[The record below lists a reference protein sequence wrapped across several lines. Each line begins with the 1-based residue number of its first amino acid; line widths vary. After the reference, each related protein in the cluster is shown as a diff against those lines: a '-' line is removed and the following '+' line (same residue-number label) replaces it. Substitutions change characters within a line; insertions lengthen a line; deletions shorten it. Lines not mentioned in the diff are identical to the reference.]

1 MAENIKLRFFRN
13 TGIPENPNQG
23 DIVFNPQTKCIGV
36 YNGTELEQY
45 GSNIEDA
52 TFSGGILTIKKKAV
66 YNSSNGTWENPTIVL
81 DFSDVASASDVTK
94 VVGGLKEIVDNQGT
108 AITALQNTVG
118 NANSGLVKNV
128 NTLKTEVEAKT
139 TGLLDRVTAL
149 ENSTGSGEN
158 ALGGRVTALE
168 NTVGDSTKGLVKKVN
183 DNSTAISS
191 LQTSKADKATT
202 LAGYGIKDAYTKSE
216 VDGKL
221 SSAYKAQGSKAANQ
235 LTSSL
240 LAAANEGYV
249 YNLSDKLEITDAN
262 KSLFVEG
269 VKSSYPAGTNVVVVN
284 VGGGTYKF
292 DVIAGFVDLT
302 EYAKTADQQ
311 VITDALSGRITTLE
325 GFKDGTGGYQYVKNV
340 DSSHT
345 NSTTSGAPTNMIS
358 VSASKNDS
366 TGIVTVNINESNLD
380 TKLKAMDEAISNA
393 DAAAKAGV
401 LSLGGKKGAIEVR
414 SGSKAVADVNFTVTQ
429 ESGKNAILKGTV
441 VRPANASKVDNYN
454 AGGSE
459 SRPVYISKTGVPTQI
474 SVEANKAAQNGT
486 NLVTSGAA
494 YAAIADAQSTIQTNI
509 NNLNSINWVV
519 FE

>member
-1 MAENIKLRFFRN
+1 MADNIKLRFFRN
-13 TGIPENPNQG
+13 TGIPEGAEKG
-23 DIVFNPQTKCIGV
+23 DIIFNPQAKRISV
-36 YNGTELEQY
+36 YDGTELEQY

-118 NANSGLVKNV
+118 NASSGLVKNV

-149 ENSTGSGEN
+149 ENSTGAGEN

-183 DNSTAISS
+183 DNSTAIAS
-191 LQTSKADKATT
+191 LQTGKADKADT

-221 SSAYKAQGSKAANQ
+221 SSAYKAQGSKTANQ

-249 YNLSDKLEITDAN
+249 YNLSDKLEITEAN
-262 KSLFVEG
+262 KSLFVEN
-269 VKSSYPAGTNVVVVN
+269 VKSSYPAGTNVVVVK
-284 VGGGTYKF
+284 VGSAYKF

-302 EYAKTADQQ
+302 AYAKTADQKT
-311 VITDALSGRITTLE
+311 ITDALSGRITTLE
-325 GFKDGTGGYQYVKNV
+325 KFKNGTDGYQYVKNLT
-340 DSSHT
+340 STHT
-345 NSTTSGAPTNMIS
+345 NSSTSGAPTNMIS
-358 VSASKNDS
+358 VTANNKA
-366 TGIVTVNINESNLD
+366 TGEVTININETALD
-380 TKLKAMDEAISNA
+380 AKLKSMDEAISNA
-393 DAAAKAGV
+393 ADAAVAGV
-401 LSLGGKKGAIEVR
+401 LSIGGKTGAIDVR
-414 SGSKAVADVNFTVTQ
+414 SGSKTVADVNFTVTQ

-441 VRPANASKVDNYN
+441 VRPSNADKVDNYK
-454 AGGSE
+454 AGGSA
-459 SRPVYISKTGVPTQI
+459 SRPVYISSTGVPTQI
-474 SVEANKAAQNGT
+474 SVESAKAVANGT

-494 YAAIADAQSTIQTNI
+494 YAAVSEAQSTLQTNI
-509 NNLNSINWVV
+509 NNLNTINWVS
-519 FE
+519 F

>member
-13 TGIPENPNQG
+13 TGIPENPNKG
-23 DIVFNPQTKCIGV
+23 DIVFNPQTKRIGV

-66 YNSSNGTWENPTIVL
+66 YNSANSTWENPTIVL

-94 VVGGLKEIVDNQGT
+94 VVGGLKEVVDNQGD

-118 NANSGLVKNV
+118 NASSGLVKDVKDLKTTVGDSNSGLVKKV
-128 NTLKTEVEAKT
+128 A
-139 TGLLDRVTAL
+139 DL
-149 ENSTGSGEN
+149 EKATGSGT
-158 ALGGRVTALE
+158 GGLADLNTRLTTAE
-168 NTVGDSTKGLVKKVN
+168 GEIDT
-183 DNSTAISS
+183 
-191 LQTSKADKATT
+191 LQTNVAALQDNKADKADT

-221 SSAYKAQGSKAANQ
+221 SSAYKAQGSKTASQ

-249 YNLSDKLEITDAN
+249 YNLSDKLEITEAN
-262 KSLFVEG
+262 KSLFVENL
-269 VKSSYPAGTNVVVVN
+269 KSSYPAGTNVVVVN
-284 VGGGTYKF
+284 VGGGVYKF

-325 GFKDGTGGYQYVKNV
+325 KFKNGTDGYQYVKNLT
-340 DSSHT
+340 STHT
-345 NSTTSGAPTNMIS
+345 NSSTSGAPINMIS
-358 VSASKNDS
+358 VTANNKA
-366 TGIVTVNINESNLD
+366 TGEVTININEAELD
-380 TKLKAMDEAISNA
+380 AKLKSMDEAISNA
-393 DAAAKAGV
+393 ADAAVAGV
-401 LSLGGKKGAIEVR
+401 LSLGGKTGAIDVR
-414 SGSKAVADVNFTVTQ
+414 SGSETVADVNFTVTQ

-441 VRPANASKVDNYN
+441 VRPANASKVDNYK
-454 AGGSE
+454 AGGSA
-459 SRPVYISKTGVPTQI
+459 SRPVYIASNGVPTQI

-509 NNLNSINWVV
+509 NNLNTINWVS
-519 FE
+519 F

>member
-1 MAENIKLRFFRN
+1 MADNIKLRFFRN
-13 TGIPENPNQG
+13 TGIPEGAAKG
-23 DIVFNPQTKCIGV
+23 DIIFNPQAKRIGV

-66 YNSSNGTWENPTIVL
+66 YNSSNSTWENPTIVL

-118 NANSGLVKNV
+118 NASSGLVKNV

-202 LAGYGIKDAYTKSE
+202 LAGYGITNAYTKDE
-216 VDGKL
+216 VNSKL
-221 SSAYKAQGSKAANQ
+221 SSAYKAQGSKTANQ

-240 LAAANEGYV
+240 LVAANEGYV
-249 YNLSDKLEITDAN
+249 YNISEELTITESN
-262 KSLFVEG
+262 KGLFVEG
-269 VKSSYPAGTNVVVVN
+269 VKSSYPAGTNVVIVN
-284 VGGGTYKF
+284 VGGGVYKF

-302 EYAKTADQQ
+302 AYAKTADQKT
-311 VITDALSGRITTLE
+311 ITDALSGRITTLE
-325 GFKDGTGGYQYVKNV
+325 GFKNGTGGYQYVKNV

-345 NSTTSGAPTNMIS
+345 NSTTSGAPTDMIS
-358 VSASKNDS
+358 VSASKNDN

-401 LSLGGKKGAIEVR
+401 LSLGGKTGAIDVR
-414 SGSKAVADVNFTVTQ
+414 SGSKTVADVNFTVTQ

-441 VRPANASKVDNYN
+441 VRPSNADKVDNYK
-454 AGGSE
+454 AGGSA
-459 SRPVYISKTGVPTQI
+459 SRPVYISSTGVPTQI
-474 SVEANKAAQNGT
+474 SVESTKAVANGT

-494 YAAIADAQSTIQTNI
+494 YAAVSEAQSTLQTNI
-509 NNLNSINWVV
+509 NNLNTINWVS
-519 FE
+519 F

>member
-23 DIVFNPQTKCIGV
+23 DIVFNPQTKRIGV
-36 YNGTELEQY
+36 YNGSELEQY
-45 GSNIEDA
+45 GGDIEDA

-66 YNSSNGTWENPTIVL
+66 YNSSNSTWENPTIVL

-94 VVGGLKEIVDNQGT
+94 VVGGLQAIVKSQGD
-108 AITALQNTVG
+108 AITTLQNTVG
-118 NANSGLVKNV
+118 NANSGLVKDV

-139 TGLLDRVTAL
+139 TGLLDRVSAL
-149 ENSTGSGEN
+149 ETSTGSGSN
-158 ALGGRVTALE
+158 ALGGRVSALE
-168 NTVGDSTKGLVKKVN
+168 ETVGDSTKGLVKKVN

-191 LQTSKADKATT
+191 LQTGKADKADT
-202 LAGYGIKDAYTKSE
+202 LAGYGITNAYTKDE
-216 VDGKL
+216 VNSKL
-221 SSAYKAQGSKAANQ
+221 SSVYKAQGSKTANQ

-240 LAAANEGYV
+240 LIAANEGYV
-249 YNLSDKLEITDAN
+249 YNISDALTITDSN

-269 VKSSYPAGTNVVVVN
+269 VKSSYPAGTNVVVVKA
-284 VGGGTYKF
+284 GSAYKF

-302 EYAKTADQQ
+302 AYAKTADQKT
-311 VITDALSGRITTLE
+311 ITDALSGRITTLE

-340 DSSHT
+340 NSSHT

-358 VSASKNDS
+358 VSASKNDN

-401 LSLGGKKGAIEVR
+401 LSLGGKTGAIDVR
-414 SGSKAVADVNFTVTQ
+414 SGSTTVADVNFTVTQ

-441 VRPANASKVDNYN
+441 VRPANASKVDNYK
-454 AGGSE
+454 AGGSA
-459 SRPVYISKTGVPTQI
+459 SRPVYISSTGVPTQI
-474 SVEANKAAQNGT
+474 SVESTKATANGT

-494 YAAIADAQSTIQTNI
+494 YAAVSEAQSTLQTNI
-509 NNLNSINWVV
+509 NNLNTINWVS
-519 FE
+519 F

>member
-23 DIVFNPQTKCIGV
+23 DIVFNPQTKRIGV

-45 GSNIEDA
+45 GGDIEDA

-94 VVGGLKEIVDNQGT
+94 VVGGLQAIVENQGN

-118 NANSGLVKNV
+118 NASSGLVKNV

-191 LQTSKADKATT
+191 LQTGKADKATT

-221 SSAYKAQGSKAANQ
+221 SSAYKAQGSKTASQ

-240 LAAANEGYV
+240 LIAANEGYV
-249 YNLSDKLEITDAN
+249 YNISEELTITDSN
-262 KSLFVEG
+262 KGLFVEN
-269 VKSSYPAGTNVVVVN
+269 VKSYYPAGTNVVVVK
-284 VGGGTYKF
+284 VGSAYKF

-302 EYAKTADQQ
+302 AYAKTADQK

-325 GFKDGTGGYQYVKNV
+325 GFKDGTDGYQYVKNV

-358 VSASKNDS
+358 VSTSKNDS

-401 LSLGGKKGAIEVR
+401 LSLGGKTGAIDVR
-414 SGSKAVADVNFTVTQ
+414 SGSKTVADVNFTVTQ

-441 VRPANASKVDNYN
+441 VRPANADKVDNYK
-454 AGGSE
+454 AGGSA
-459 SRPVYISKTGVPTQI
+459 SRPVYISNEGVPTPI
-474 SVEANKAAQNGT
+474 SVESTKAAAKGG

-509 NNLNSINWVV
+509 NNLNTINWVS
-519 FE
+519 F

>member
-23 DIVFNPQTKCIGV
+23 DIVFNPQTKRIGV
-36 YNGTELEQY
+36 YNGSELEQY
-45 GSNIEDA
+45 GGDIEDA

-66 YNSSNGTWENPTIVL
+66 YNSSNSTWENPTIVL

-94 VVGGLKEIVDNQGT
+94 VVGGLKEIVDNQGD

-118 NANSGLVKNV
+118 NASSGLVKEVKDLKTTVGDSNSGLVKKV
-128 NTLKTEVEAKT
+128 A
-139 TGLLDRVTAL
+139 DL
-149 ENSTGSGEN
+149 EKATGSGTGGLADLN
-158 ALGGRVTALE
+158 ARLTTAE
-168 NTVGDSTKGLVKKVN
+168 GEIDT
-183 DNSTAISS
+183 
-191 LQTSKADKATT
+191 LQTNVATLQNNKADKATT
-202 LAGYGIKDAYTKSE
+202 LAGYGITDAYTKDE
-216 VDGKL
+216 VNSKL
-221 SSAYKAQGSKAANQ
+221 SSVYKAQGSKTANQ

-240 LAAANEGYV
+240 LVAANEGYV
-249 YNLSDKLEITDAN
+249 YNISEELTITDSN
-262 KSLFVEG
+262 KGLFVEG
-269 VKSSYPAGTNVVVVN
+269 VKSSYPAGTNVVVVK
-284 VGGGTYKF
+284 VGGAYKF

-325 GFKDGTGGYQYVKNV
+325 GFKNGTGGYQYVKNV

-380 TKLKAMDEAISNA
+380 TKLKEMDEAISNA

-401 LSLGGKKGAIEVR
+401 LSLGGKTGAIDVR
-414 SGSKAVADVNFTVTQ
+414 SGSKTVADVNFTVTQ

-441 VRPANASKVDNYN
+441 VRPANANKVDNYK
-454 AGGSE
+454 AGGSS
-459 SRPVYISKTGVPTQI
+459 SRPVYISDTGVPTQI
-474 SVEANKAAQNGT
+474 SVEAKKAAQNGT

-509 NNLNSINWVV
+509 NNLNTINWVS
-519 FE
+519 F

>member
-23 DIVFNPQTKCIGV
+23 DIVFNPQTKRIGV

-139 TGLLDRVTAL
+139 TGILDRVTAL

-168 NTVGDSTKGLVKKVN
+168 NTVGDSTKGLVKKVA

-191 LQTSKADKATT
+191 LQTGKADKATT
-202 LAGYGIKDAYTKSE
+202 LAGYGITNAYTKDE
-216 VDGKL
+216 VNSKL
-221 SSAYKAQGSKAANQ
+221 SSAYKAQGSKTANQ

-240 LAAANEGYV
+240 LIAANEGYV
-249 YNLSDKLEITDAN
+249 YNISDALTITDSN
-262 KSLFVEG
+262 KSLFVES
-269 VKSSYPAGTNVVVVN
+269 VKSSYPAGTNVVVVK
-284 VGGGTYKF
+284 VGSAYKF

-302 EYAKTADQQ
+302 AYAKTADQKT
-311 VITDALSGRITTLE
+311 ITDALSGRITTLE
-325 GFKDGTGGYQYVKNV
+325 EFKNGTNGYKYVKNLT
-340 DSSHT
+340 STHT
-345 NSTTSGAPTNMIS
+345 NSSTTGDPTNMIS
-358 VSASKNDS
+358 VFASNNDS

-380 TKLKAMDEAISNA
+380 TKLKAMAEAIS
-393 DAAAKAGV
+393 DAASAAVAGV
-401 LSLGGKKGAIEVR
+401 LSIGGKTGAIDVR
-414 SGSKAVADVNFTVTQ
+414 SGSTTVADVNFTVTQ

-441 VRPANASKVDNYN
+441 VRPANASKVDNYK
-454 AGGSE
+454 AGGSA
-459 SRPVYISKTGVPTQI
+459 SRPVYISSTGVPTQI
-474 SVEANKAAQNGT
+474 SVESTKAVANGT

-494 YAAIADAQSTIQTNI
+494 YAAVSEAQSTLQTNI
-509 NNLNSINWVV
+509 NNLNTIN
-519 FE
+519 

>member
-23 DIVFNPQTKCIGV
+23 DIVFNPQTKRISICTDAGAK
-36 YNGTELEQY
+36 TFEEY
-45 GSNIEDA
+45 GGEVQNAVFENSK
-52 TFSGGILTIKKKAV
+52 LTITKKDG
-66 YNSSNGTWENPTIVL
+66 SSFTL
-81 DFSDVASASDVTK
+81 DFTDVASASDVTK

-118 NANSGLVKNV
+118 NASSGLVKNV

-139 TGLLDRVTAL
+139 TGLLDRVKAL

-191 LQTSKADKATT
+191 LQTGKADKADT
-202 LAGYGIKDAYTKSE
+202 LAGYGITDAYTKSE

-221 SSAYKAQGSKAANQ
+221 SSAYKAQGSKTASQ

-249 YNLSDKLEITDAN
+249 YNLSDKLEITDTN
-262 KSLFVEG
+262 KSLFVEN
-269 VKSSYPAGTNVVVVN
+269 VKSSYPAGTNVVVVK
-284 VGGGTYKF
+284 VGSAYKF

-302 EYAKTADQQ
+302 AYAKTADQKT
-311 VITDALSGRITTLE
+311 ITDALSGRITTLE
-325 GFKDGTGGYQYVKNV
+325 KFKNGTDGYQYVKNLT
-340 DSSHT
+340 STHT
-345 NSTTSGAPTNMIS
+345 NSSTSGAPINMIS
-358 VSASKNDS
+358 VTANNKA
-366 TGIVTVNINESNLD
+366 TGEVTININEAELD
-380 TKLKAMDEAISNA
+380 AKLKSMDEAISNA
-393 DAAAKAGV
+393 ADAAVAGV
-401 LSLGGKKGAIEVR
+401 LSIGGKTGAIDVR
-414 SGSKAVADVNFTVTQ
+414 SGSTTVADVNFTVTQ

-441 VRPANASKVDNYN
+441 VRPANASKVDNYK
-454 AGGSE
+454 AGGSA
-459 SRPVYISKTGVPTQI
+459 SRPVYIASNGVPTQI

>member
-23 DIVFNPQTKCIGV
+23 DIVFNPQTKRIGV

-66 YNSSNGTWENPTIVL
+66 YNSANSTWENPTIVL

-118 NANSGLVKNV
+118 NASSGLVKNV

-168 NTVGDSTKGLVKKVN
+168 NTVGDSTKGLVKKVA

-191 LQTSKADKATT
+191 LQTNKANKATT
-202 LAGYGIKDAYTKSE
+202 LAGYGITNAYTKEE
-216 VDGKL
+216 VNSKL
-221 SSAYKAQGSKAANQ
+221 SSAYKAQGSKAASA

-240 LAAANEGYV
+240 LVAANEGYV
-249 YNLSDKLEITDAN
+249 YNISDALTITDSN

-269 VKSSYPAGTNVVVVN
+269 VKSSYPAGTNVVVVK
-284 VGGGTYKF
+284 VGSAYKF

-302 EYAKTADQQ
+302 AYAKTADQKT
-311 VITDALSGRITTLE
+311 ITDALSGRITTLE
-325 GFKDGTGGYQYVKNV
+325 EFKNGTNGYKYVKNLT
-340 DSSHT
+340 STHT
-345 NSTTSGAPTNMIS
+345 NSSTSGAPTNMIS
-358 VSASKNDS
+358 VTANNKA
-366 TGIVTVNINESNLD
+366 TGEVTININEAALD
-380 TKLKAMDEAISNA
+380 AKLKSMDEAISG
-393 DAAAKAGV
+393 AAAAGV
-401 LSLGGKKGAIEVR
+401 LSIGGKTGAIDVR
-414 SGSKAVADVNFTVTQ
+414 SGSTTVADVNFTVEQ
-429 ESGKNAILKGTV
+429 GSGNAILKGTV
-441 VRPANASKVDNYN
+441 VRPANASKVDNYKA
-454 AGGSE
+454 AGSA
-459 SRPVYISKTGVPTQI
+459 SRPVYISSTGVPTQI

-494 YAAIADAQSTIQTNI
+494 YAAISEAQSTLQTHI
-509 NNLNSINWVV
+509 NNLNTINWVS
-519 FE
+519 F

>member
-13 TGIPENPNQG
+13 TGIPENPNKG
-23 DIVFNPQTKCIGV
+23 DIVFNPQTKRIGV
-36 YNGTELEQY
+36 YNGAELEQY

-66 YNSSNGTWENPTIVL
+66 YNSANSTWENPTIVL

-118 NANSGLVKNV
+118 NASSGLVKDVKDLKTTVGDSNSGLVKKV
-128 NTLKTEVEAKT
+128 A
-139 TGLLDRVTAL
+139 DL
-149 ENSTGSGEN
+149 EKATGSGT
-158 ALGGRVTALE
+158 GGLADLNSRLTTAE
-168 NTVGDSTKGLVKKVN
+168 GEIDT
-183 DNSTAISS
+183 
-191 LQTSKADKATT
+191 LQTNVAALQDNKANKATT
-202 LAGYGIKDAYTKSE
+202 LAGYGITDAYTKSE

-221 SSAYKAQGSKAANQ
+221 SSAYKAQGSKAASD
-235 LTSSL
+235 LTSVL
-240 LAAANEGYV
+240 LVKANEGYV
-249 YNLSDKLEITDAN
+249 YNLSNKLEITDSN
-262 KSLFVEG
+262 KSLFVENLKG
-269 VKSSYPAGTNVVVVN
+269 SYPAGTNVVVVN
-284 VGGGTYKF
+284 VGGAYKF

-325 GFKDGTGGYQYVKNV
+325 GFKNGTGGYQYVKNV
-340 DSSHT
+340 NSSHT

-401 LSLGGKKGAIEVR
+401 LSLGGKTGAIDVR
-414 SGSKAVADVNFTVTQ
+414 SGSKTVADVNFTVTQ

-441 VRPANASKVDNYN
+441 VRPANASKVDNYA
-454 AGGSE
+454 AGGSK
-459 SRPVYISKTGVPTQI
+459 SRPVYISNEGVPTQI

>member
-23 DIVFNPQTKCIGV
+23 DIVFNPQTKRIGV

-45 GSNIEDA
+45 GGDIEDA

-66 YNSSNGTWENPTIVL
+66 YNSSNSTWENPTIVL

-94 VVGGLKEIVDNQGT
+94 VVGGLQAIVKNQGD

-118 NANSGLVKNV
+118 NASSGLVKDVKDLKTTVGDSNSGLVKKV
-128 NTLKTEVEAKT
+128 A
-139 TGLLDRVTAL
+139 DL
-149 ENSTGSGEN
+149 EKATGSESGGLA
-158 ALGGRVTALE
+158 ALNTRLTTAE
-168 NTVGDSTKGLVKKVN
+168 EEIDT
-183 DNSTAISS
+183 
-191 LQTSKADKATT
+191 LQTNVATLQNDKAN
-202 LAGYGIKDAYTKSE
+202 KSDVYTKSE
-216 VDGKL
+216 VYNKNETYSKDEVDSKL
-221 SSAYKAQGSKAANQ
+221 SSAYKAQGSKTANQ

-249 YNLSDKLEITDAN
+249 YNLSDKLEITEAN
-262 KSLFVEG
+262 KSLFVEN
-269 VKSSYPAGTNVVVVN
+269 VKSSYPAGTNVVVVK
-284 VGGGTYKF
+284 VGSAYKF

-311 VITDALSGRITTLE
+311 VITDALSERITTLE
-325 GFKDGTGGYQYVKNV
+325 GFKDGTDGYQYVKNV

-358 VSASKNDS
+358 VSTSKNDS

-401 LSLGGKKGAIEVR
+401 LSLGGKTGAIEVR
-414 SGSKAVADVNFTVTQ
+414 SGSKTVADVNFTVTQ

-441 VRPANASKVDNYN
+441 VRPANADKVDNYK
-454 AGGSE
+454 AGGSA
-459 SRPVYISKTGVPTQI
+459 SRPVYISNEGVPTPI
-474 SVEANKAAQNGT
+474 SVESTKAAAKGG

-509 NNLNSINWVV
+509 NNLNTINWVV

>member
-1 MAENIKLRFFRN
+1 MADNIKLRFFRN
-13 TGIPENPNQG
+13 TGIPSDVAQG
-23 DIVFNPQTKCIGV
+23 DIVFNPQTRRIGV
-36 YNGTELEQY
+36 WNGTSLEEY
-45 GSNIEDA
+45 GGEIQNV
-52 TFSGGILTIKKKAV
+52 TFSETGILSITKKAKQ
-66 YNSSNGTWENPTIVL
+66 NENGEWENEVITL

-94 VVGGLKEIVDNQGT
+94 VVGGLKELVDAQGQ
-108 AITALQNTVG
+108 AISTLQSTVG
-118 NANSGLVKNV
+118 SSSSGLIKDVA
-128 NTLKTEVEAKT
+128 TLKNEVEKKD

-191 LQTSKADKATT
+191 LQTGKADKATT

-221 SSAYKAQGSKAANQ
+221 SSAYKAQGSKTASQ

-262 KSLFVEG
+262 KSLFVEN
-269 VKSSYPAGTNVVVVN
+269 VKSSYPAGTNVVVVK
-284 VGGGTYKF
+284 VGSAYKF

-302 EYAKTADQQ
+302 EYAKTADQK

-345 NSTTSGAPTNMIS
+345 NSTISGAPTNMIS

-401 LSLGGKKGAIEVR
+401 LSLGGKTGAIDVR
-414 SGSKAVADVNFTVTQ
+414 SDSKTVADVNFTVTQ

-454 AGGSE
+454 AGGSA
-459 SRPVYISKTGVPTQI
+459 SRPVYISKEGVPTQI
-474 SVEANKAAQNGT
+474 SVESTKAAAKGG

-509 NNLNSINWVV
+509 NNLNTINWVV

>member
-23 DIVFNPQTKCIGV
+23 DIVFNPQTKRIGV

-45 GSNIEDA
+45 GGDIEDA

-66 YNSSNGTWENPTIVL
+66 YNSSKGTWENPTIVL

-94 VVGGLKEIVDNQGT
+94 VVGGLKEVVDNQGD

-118 NANSGLVKNV
+118 NASSGLVKNV

-139 TGLLDRVTAL
+139 TGLLDRVSAL

-191 LQTSKADKATT
+191 LQTGKADKATT

-221 SSAYKAQGSKAANQ
+221 SSAYKAQGSKTASQ

-249 YNLSDKLEITDAN
+249 YNLSDKLEITEAN
-262 KSLFVEG
+262 KSLFVEN
-269 VKSSYPAGTNVVVVN
+269 VKSSYPAGTNVVVVK
-284 VGGGTYKF
+284 VGSAYKF

-345 NSTTSGAPTNMIS
+345 NSTTSGDPTNMIS
-358 VSASKNDS
+358 VSTSKNDS

-401 LSLGGKKGAIEVR
+401 LSLGGKTGAIDVR
-414 SGSKAVADVNFTVTQ
+414 SGSKTVADVNFTVTQ

-441 VRPANASKVDNYN
+441 VRPANASKVDNYA
-454 AGGSE
+454 AGGDS
-459 SRPVYISKTGVPTQI
+459 SRPVYIASNGVPTQI
-474 SVEANKAAQNGT
+474 SVESAKAAQNGT
-486 NLVTSGAA
+486 KLVTSGAA

-509 NNLNSINWVV
+509 NNLNTINWVS
-519 FE
+519 F